1 MTPERKEEIHVE
13 HELWAAGDRK
23 HHPNGCPECEL
34 LAALD
39 EAEETQKVLEGH
51 IKHLDDDLA
60 AGNEEVK

>member
-39 EAEETQKVLEGH
+39 EAQEELRAYRASPTYY
-51 IKHLDDDLA
+51 
-60 AGNEEVK
+60 